1 MTVALRDVSV
11 RIERVLHASDCNE
24 RRGTTDWRAV
34 KRYDVIVLGS
44 GSAARDAAAKATQ
57 VCGAEV
63 AVVESTRWGGSC
75 PNVACKPTKAYLVVA
90 ELVHDINVLA
100 GKLGIDVGPA
110 KVDLGRVKAR
120 KDSIRKPLPKWAED
134 LRAAGFDTYEGEA
147 ELVDGQTVRVGD
159 EELAADRMLIATGS
173 RTAVPP
179 IEGIGEIDW
188 IDHVSALELT
198 ELPESL
204 LVVGGGPV
212 GLEFAQIFARFG
224 SRVTIVQGAERL
236 SPRSDAEAAAV
247 LQEVLE
253 AEDGIDVVLSSYV
266 KSVRRD
272 GGEVVATIIPVEG
285 EGSRELSV
293 ERVLLAS
300 GRVANVDALR
310 LDELGIEHDRLGIVV
325 DEHMRTS
332 VAGVWAAGDV
342 TGRYQFTPVAQYQAR
357 IAVADMFDIEG
368 PGADYSILP
377 TAIFTEP
384 ELAGVGLT
392 QQEAEEQGVEHE
404 VVTHEIKRVQ
414 RSSYKDQKRGLYKIV
429 FDPTTRRVLGLHVVA
444 PGGGDI
450 VQGLSLGLR
459 LDATVDDLASIHH
472 VFPTF
477 GEGFKAAAEQA
488 MPQPVEM
495 AAICN

>member
-1 MTVALRDVSV
+1 M
-11 RIERVLHASDCNE
+11 
-24 RRGTTDWRAV
+24 
-34 KRYDVIVLGS
+34 KRYDLIVLGS

-57 VCGAEV
+57 VCEAKV
-63 AVVESTRWGGSC
+63 ALVESTRWGGSC

-90 ELVHDINVLA
+90 ELVHDIDELA
-100 GKLGIDVGPA
+100 AKLGIDVGPA
-110 KVDLGRVKAR
+110 KVDLARVRAR
-120 KDSIRKPLPKWAED
+120 KDSLKKPQPKWVED
-134 LRAAGFDTYEGEA
+134 LRAAAFDTHEGEA
-147 ELVDGQTVRVGD
+147 ELSDPHTVRVGD
-159 EELAADRMLIATGS
+159 EVLTADRILIATGS

-188 IDHVSALELT
+188 IDHVSALELS

-224 SRVTIVQGAERL
+224 SRVSIVQGADRL
-236 SPRSDAEAAAV
+236 SPRSDAQAASVLQAV
-247 LQEVLE
+247 LEE
-253 AEDGIDVVLSSYV
+253 EDGIEVVLSSYV
-266 KSVRRD
+266 KSVRSD
-272 GGEVVATIIPVEG
+272 GDDVVATVIPVEG
-285 EGSRELSV
+285 EGSREVRV

-300 GRVANVDALR
+300 GRVPNVEALQ
-310 LDELGIEHDRLGIVV
+310 LDELGIEHDRPGIVV

-332 VAGVWAAGDV
+332 VEGIWAAGDV
-342 TGRYQFTPVAQYQAR
+342 TGRYQFTPIAQYQAR
-357 IAVADMFDIEG
+357 IAIDDMFGLDG
-368 PGADYSILP
+368 PGADYSVLP

-404 VVTHEIKRVQ
+404 VVTHNIEHVQ

-429 FDPTTRRVLGLHVVA
+429 FDAATRRVLGLHVVA
-444 PGGGDI
+444 PGAGDI
-450 VQGLSLGLR
+450 VQGFSLGLR
-459 LDATVDDLASIHH
+459 LDATVDDLASMHH

-477 GEGFKAAAEQA
+477 GEGIKAAAEQA

-495 AAICN
+495 ATICN

>member
-1 MTVALRDVSV
+1 
-11 RIERVLHASDCNE
+11 
-24 RRGTTDWRAV
+24 V
-34 KRYDVIVLGS
+34 KRYDLIVLGS

-63 AVVESTRWGGSC
+63 ALVESTRWGGSC

-90 ELVHDINVLA
+90 ELIHDINVLA

-110 KVDLGRVKAR
+110 TVDLARVKAR
-120 KDSIRKPLPKWAED
+120 KDSIRKPQPKWVED
-134 LRAAGFDTYEGEA
+134 LRAAEFDTYEGEA
-147 ELVDGQTVRVGD
+147 ELVDPGTVRVKAPGPD
-159 EELAADRMLIATGS
+159 QELTADRILIATGS

-198 ELPESL
+198 ELPGSL

-224 SRVTIVQGAERL
+224 SSVTIVQGADRL

-247 LQEVLE
+247 LQAVLE
-253 AEDGIDVVLSSYV
+253 ADDGIEVVLSSYA

-272 GGEVVATIIPVEG
+272 GDEVVATIIPVEG
-285 EGSRELSV
+285 QGSRELRV
-293 ERVLLAS
+293 EQVLLAS
-300 GRVANVDALR
+300 GRVANVEALQ

-332 VAGVWAAGDV
+332 VEGIWAAGDV
-342 TGRYQFTPVAQYQAR
+342 TGRYQFTPIAQYQAR
-357 IAVADMFDIEG
+357 IAVDDMFGIDG
-368 PGADYSILP
+368 PGADYSVLP
-377 TAIFTEP
+377 TSIFTEP

-392 QQEAEEQGVEHE
+392 QQEAEEQGVAHE
-404 VVTHEIKRVQ
+404 VVTHEIKHVQ

-429 FDPTTRRVLGLHVVA
+429 FDPATRRVLGLHVVA

-450 VQGLSLGLR
+450 VQGLSLALR
-459 LDATVDDLASIHH
+459 LDATVDDLASMHH

-477 GEGFKAAAEQA
+477 GEGVKAAAEQA
-488 MPQPVEM
+488 LPQPVEM

>member
-1 MTVALRDVSV
+1 MQ
-11 RIERVLHASDCNE
+11 
-24 RRGTTDWRAV
+24 
-34 KRYDVIVLGS
+34 YDLIVLGS

-63 AVVESTRWGGSC
+63 ALVESTRWGGSC

-90 ELVHDINVLA
+90 ELMHDINELA

-110 KVDLGRVKAR
+110 RADMERVNAR
-120 KDSIRKPLPKWAED
+120 KDTLKKGDAKWVED
-134 LRAAGFDTYEGEA
+134 LSGAGFDTFAGEA
-147 ELVDGQTVRVGD
+147 ELVDARTMRVDG
-159 EELAADRMLIATGS
+159 EELSAERVLIATGS

-224 SRVTIVQGAERL
+224 SRVAIVQGADRL

-253 AEDGIDVVLSSYV
+253 DDGIEVVLSSYV

-272 GGEVVATIIPVEG
+272 GDVVATVIPREG
-285 EGSRELSV
+285 EGSRELRV

-300 GRVANVDALR
+300 GRVPNVEALR
-310 LDELGIEHDRLGIVV
+310 LDELGIEHDRLGIAV

-332 VAGVWAAGDV
+332 AEGIWAAGDV
-342 TGRYQFTPVAQYQAR
+342 TGRYQFTPIAQYQAR
-357 IAVADMFDIEG
+357 IAIDDMFGLDG
-368 PGADYSILP
+368 PGADYSVLP

-392 QQEAEEQGVEHE
+392 QQQAEEQGVEHA
-404 VVTHEIKRVQ
+404 VVTHDVKYVQ
-414 RSSYKDQKRGLYKIV
+414 RSSYKEQKRGLYKIV
-429 FDPTTRRVLGLHVVA
+429 FDPGTRRILGLHVVA

-450 VQGLSLGLR
+450 VQGFSLGLR
-459 LDATVDDLASIHH
+459 LGATVDDLASMHH

-488 MPQPVEM
+488 LPQPLEM